1 MPAKPK
7 NKPLRRYPATKLLE
21 RIKGHDTYIA
31 NLLGVRRVTVV
42 RWRSENSDL
51 TCWMADEYAIRA
63 GYHPA
68 QIWPDW
74 LDIHPPQTN

>member
-21 RIKGHDTYIA
+21 RIKGHDTHISDI
-31 NLLGVRRVTVV
+31 LGIRRVTVS
-42 RWRSENSDL
+42 RWRTENTQL
-51 TCWMADEYAIRA
+51 TCWLADRYAIKA

-68 QIWPDW
+68 QIWSDW